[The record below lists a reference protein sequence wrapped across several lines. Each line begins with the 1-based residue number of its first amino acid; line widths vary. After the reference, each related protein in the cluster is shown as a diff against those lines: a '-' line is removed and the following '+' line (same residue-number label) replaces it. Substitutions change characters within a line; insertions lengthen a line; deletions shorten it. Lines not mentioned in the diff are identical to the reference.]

1 MYLIDVVVKFRN
13 TYAPLVAEDPR
24 LLGIYTKKLKEFQ
37 ELMQDECLRNT
48 VLSEQEIM
56 DYMMDETEFLH
67 QVARIKVSS
76 MY

>member
-1 MYLIDVVVKFRN
+1 MYLIDVVTKFRD
-13 TYAPLVAEDPR
+13 TYAAQVCNDPR
-24 LLGIYTKKLKEFQ
+24 LFDLYNNKMKEF
-37 ELMQDECLRNT
+37 EKDMKDECLRNT

-67 QVARIKVSS
+67 QVARIKMSS

>member
-1 MYLIDVVVKFRN
+1 MYLIDVVVKFRD

-37 ELMQDECLRNT
+37 ELMQDECLKNT

-67 QVARIKVSS
+67 QVARIKMSS